1 VSAPTWRDLVAFC
14 KADKWEPSRQTKHAV
29 YKKVLADGTALQTE
43 TSRGKDADNIGAGLF
58 HFILRVELQVSEDE
72 FWEAIRTG
80 EPASRPAHPAPRP
93 LPPKPDAGLVFQLRK
108 HLHLT
113 DQEIGALSKDEAVE
127 LINEY
132 YSRPRDD
139 WRDE

>member
-1 VSAPTWRDLVAFC
+1 MSAPTWGDLVAFC
-14 KADKWEPSRQTKHAV
+14 IADKWEPPRQTKHAV

-43 TSRGKDADNIGAGLF
+43 ASRGKDADNIGAGLF

-127 LINEY
+127 LINAY

-139 WRDE
+139 RRDE